1 MFNSTADRGRLRW
14 QHLRRQADFTEL
26 EQSTGQA
33 ATVVVHTSALCHV
46 CAMSLLD
53 AARDSQSHRSQMQH
67 LALRADASAAQSS
80 TALQTLGGYA
90 GNT

>member
-1 MFNSTADRGRLRW
+1 MFNSTADPGRLCW

-33 ATVVVHTSALCHV
+33 ATVVVHTSALDHV
-46 CAMSLLD
+46 YAMSLLD
-53 AARDSQSHRSQMQH
+53 TARDSQSV
-67 LALRADASAAQSS
+67 LALHADASAQCS
-80 TALQTLGGYA
+80 ALETLRGYA